1 MGLKKKI
8 DTASTSQI
16 MSGTPPVT
24 FTFTMSAANPSQS
37 TTIAT
42 VAVADD
48 TVGREPCADDDSIL
62 VPRPSPSSNT
72 DDDDTPI
79 VERGGVTVMISTQDR
94 LAEQWIESQLAKSW
108 AAHYDWCSR
117 RLIPILADYLL
128 PEFIPIIA
136 EYWLSWIGALAGPL
150 IPELNPYCYPV
161 YPPRLSPQHL
171 ITDHN
176 IDDGS
181 VDHERPTVWAIVDS
195 RGFPYASGTKELY
208 SHARHLR
215 ARVVYIYDS
224 ALLPPEDAS
233 TLRPARQ

>member
-1 MGLKKKI
+1 
-8 DTASTSQI
+8 
-16 MSGTPPVT
+16 
-24 FTFTMSAANPSQS
+24 
-37 TTIAT
+37 
-42 VAVADD
+42 
-48 TVGREPCADDDSIL
+48 
-62 VPRPSPSSNT
+62 
-72 DDDDTPI
+72 
-79 VERGGVTVMISTQDR
+79 MISTQDR

-108 AAHYDWCSR
+108 AAHYEWCSR

-171 ITDHN
+171 ITDH
-176 IDDGS
+176 IVDTS

-215 ARVVYIYDS
+215 ARVVHIHYS
-224 ALLPPEDAS
+224 ALLPPDDAS
-233 TLRPARQ
+233 TLRPARQWIVDSRQIRSPPNKWCWWMAGLRSRWNNPERFHAEVTDPLLALYKQQPFMLVLTQNGPHDIHWTAWLPPTSCVSP